1 MEQLICKLLGVIHVL
16 RVRHILGYLSG
27 PLRKNPL
34 PSKHISCIYGNEAS
48 ALWVQSSEL
57 CCSVWKCLCKRA
69 VPPSVCILRARVCV
83 CVMQAIDIQHV
94 QAWERNGRTTMWVEW
109 VMGGKKK
116 VVRMKWSLKNN
127 CIPLWNVCVPAK
139 LQRCRKANSMKMWR
153 RRWIWLYGWAKKECF
168 HPGFSPTFSSNTC
181 NVTSTFLIALTLPAP

>member
-1 MEQLICKLLGVIHVL
+1 
-16 RVRHILGYLSG
+16 
-27 PLRKNPL
+27 
-34 PSKHISCIYGNEAS
+34 
-48 ALWVQSSEL
+48 
-57 CCSVWKCLCKRA
+57 
-69 VPPSVCILRARVCV
+69 
-83 CVMQAIDIQHV
+83 
-94 QAWERNGRTTMWVEW
+94 MWVER

-127 CIPLWNVCVPAK
+127 CIPLWNVCALAK

-181 NVTSTFLIALTLPAP
+181 NVTWTFLIALTLPAPIKGIWNQVNKWNTNCHCVQNNWLQKILVSRGFINKTGLAALLENIGVEDDWYEKHHRWACLTMTQLTVRKESK